1 MINDFYNDLATLIPT
16 KRMLFIGTPCSKV
29 NIFSRM
35 CKLRDQHGDP
45 MFAVVDTMHPS
56 SAL

>member
-1 MINDFYNDLATLIPT
+1 
-16 KRMLFIGTPCSKV
+16 
-29 NIFSRM
+29 M

-56 SAL
+56 SSL